1 MPEITAPVH
10 LRLPRRADGPT
21 ERLALRAALMAARIL
36 GLATGTHLRQLRGLA
51 DPVAELQARLQD
63 AELRARLAVDSAE
76 LLAAS
81 AAGPRCAKCLRP
93 GIATP
98 TRAAGP
104 ALPTTPSPARRSCQT
119 HAFPRMEAQMPETR
133 PPVHLRLRDPLASLQ
148 ARLEEAEL
156 RARLAWEAAEILR
169 SRFAKI
175 PEKNRPYF
183 TPAAR
188 FRILELRNLLGW
200 NAHDTAGVF
209 LICPNTILNWEQAAD
224 PDARTAG
231 SCVKPTPP
239 IRRAADVVRALSQLM
254 TASASEAR
262 TSSPASS
269 PAPAGLSPTP

>member
-1 MPEITAPVH
+1 
-10 LRLPRRADGPT
+10 
-21 ERLALRAALMAARIL
+21 
-36 GLATGTHLRQLRGLA
+36 
-51 DPVAELQARLQD
+51 
-63 AELRARLAVDSAE
+63 
-76 LLAAS
+76 
-81 AAGPRCAKCLRP
+81 
-93 GIATP
+93 
-98 TRAAGP
+98 
-104 ALPTTPSPARRSCQT
+104 
-119 HAFPRMEAQMPETR
+119 MPETR

-224 PDARTAG
+224 PDAQTAG

-239 IRRAADVVRALSQLM
+239 VRRAADVVRSLSQLM
-254 TASASEAR
+254 TRLGFGGQDLVSRILAR
-262 TSSPASS
+262 
-269 PAPAGLSPTP
+269 AGWTVSDALNLGGSITVVDQHRIRRRSLPLAD